1 MLKNI
6 AVVCTGNICRSP
18 IAEGLLRERAAG
30 QDLKIV
36 SAGTYALSG
45 QPADINSI
53 EVMSARGYDIRAH
66 RAQQATPS
74 LLQWADLI
82 LTLDQT
88 HSDWIT
94 GRLPHLR
101 GRVFKLGKWRGNADI
116 ADPYRLPRAAFEKAY
131 DEILIGVDDWLAK
144 LKQMG

>member
-18 IAEGLLRERAAG
+18 IAEGLLKARSG
-30 QDLKIV
+30 GSNINVV

-45 QPADINSI
+45 QGADPHSI
-53 EVMSARGYDIRAH
+53 EVMAAKGYDISAH
-66 RAQQATPS
+66 RAQQATPA
-74 LLQWADLI
+74 LLQWADLV

-94 GRLPHLR
+94 SRLPHLR
-101 GRVFKLGKWRGNADI
+101 GRVFKVGKWRSNRDI
-116 ADPYRLPRAAFEKAY
+116 ADPYRLPRAAFEQAY
-131 DEILIGVDDWLAK
+131 EEISQDIDDWLTK
-144 LKQMG
+144 LSKL